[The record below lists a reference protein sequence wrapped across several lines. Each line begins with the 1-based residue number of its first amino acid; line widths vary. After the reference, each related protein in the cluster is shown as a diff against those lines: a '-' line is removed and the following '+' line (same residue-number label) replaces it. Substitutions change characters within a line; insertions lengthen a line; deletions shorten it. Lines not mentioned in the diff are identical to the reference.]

1 MHCPD
6 MATEMDNGWE
16 TSAAAW
22 IADMGKNGDF
32 GRQHVLD
39 TPMQARIIGRGFSR
53 ALDIGCGEGR
63 FCRKLDEMGVPATG
77 IDPTE
82 ALIRAARERDPGGSY
97 YIAGA
102 EALPCP
108 DASFDLVVSY
118 LSLIDIADLPA
129 AISEM
134 TRVLAPGGTLL
145 IANLNSFK
153 SAITVDDMGL
163 IAKMLPV
170 AAGSPT
176 YLDEYASWEEWR
188 GIRVCNWH
196 RPLSRYMTL
205 LLDAGLE
212 LRHFDEPAP
221 TGGNPAKAAR
231 YRAVPWYLIMEWRK
245 PPG

>member
-6 MATEMDNGWE
+6 MDTQIDNGWE
-16 TSAAAW
+16 NSAAAW
-22 IADMGKNGDF
+22 IADMGDSGDF
-32 GRQHVLD
+32 GRQYVLD
-39 TPMQARIIGRGFSR
+39 APMQARIIGRGFRR

-63 FCRKLDEMGVPATG
+63 FCRKLGEMGVPATG
-77 IDPTE
+77 IDPAK
-82 ALIRAARERDPGGSY
+82 ALIRAARERDPDGSY
-97 YIAGA
+97 HIAGA

-129 AISEM
+129 AITEM

-153 SAITVDDMGL
+153 SAITADDLGM
-163 IAKMLPV
+163 IAKFPPTT
-170 AAGSPT
+170 AGSPT
-176 YLDEYASWEEWR
+176 YLDEHASWEEWR
-188 GIRVCNWH
+188 GIRVRNWH

-205 LLDAGLE
+205 LLDAGLA

-221 TGGNPAKAAR
+221 TGGNLAKAAR
-231 YRAVPWYLIMEWRK
+231 YRAVPWYLIMEWQK
-245 PPG
+245 PLG